1 MKRNEY
7 ELCYKIFK
15 NKIKR
20 TLLQEIVKGMNDSIS
35 GRNIRN
41 KY

>member
-20 TLLQEIVKGMNDSIS
+20 TLLQEIVKFVTNRPLPMETLL
-35 GRNIRN
+35 
-41 KY
+41 YQ